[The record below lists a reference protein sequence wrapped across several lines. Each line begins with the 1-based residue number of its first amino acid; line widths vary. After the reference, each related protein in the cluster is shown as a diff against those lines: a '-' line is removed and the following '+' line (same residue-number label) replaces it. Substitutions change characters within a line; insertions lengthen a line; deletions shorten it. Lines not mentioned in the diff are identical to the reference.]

1 MGIFFNNPALL
12 YEFEVDGKKSED
24 TTKEND
30 YDVDGAGGEEG
41 GEPNDPKPNAEKENN
56 DDNKENE
63 DGTKEDDYDM
73 ENDEEDDNEG
83 EDNTEEKSGEEEDD
97 GVKEEDYTIE
107 DEDDDEEGTDD
118 EEGNKEGGENNIED
132 TGEEGESSDNNTEK
146 MDNKLK
152 DLEGQLFD
160 ILSDEQKQ
168 IKIDELKK
176 CYQELHNRC
185 DNIINIINNSN
196 PPDENTSRIFEYLN
210 DNMSDL
216 KQYLYDY
223 FTYTF
228 NTKIYME
235 NDAQYKKYLAILNSF
250 NTILEEVLKKKEK
263 EE

>member
-73 ENDEEDDNEG
+73 ENDEEDDDEG

-97 GVKEEDYTIE
+97 GVKEEDYTI
-107 DEDDDEEGTDD
+107 EDDDEEGTDD